1 MGSDL
6 SMWMHLPRILDS
18 ICPVSL
24 GVLSHVWLFL
34 IPWTIALQ
42 APLSMGFSRQE
53 YKSGLPCPPP
63 GGLLNPGIEPGS
75 PALQADSLLSESP
88 GKPKVKVK
96 VKSLSHVRLFVTPWT
111 ASPWGFPGK
120 SAGVDCHFLLQG
132 IFPTQESNPGL
143 PHCGQ
148 TFTVWATR
156 EA

>member
-111 ASPWGFPGK
+111 ARVLEWIAISFSRESSQPRNRTRV
-120 SAGVDCHFLLQG
+120 SRIAG
-132 IFPTQESNPGL
+132 SR
-143 PHCGQ
+143 
-148 TFTVWATR
+148 FTVWATR